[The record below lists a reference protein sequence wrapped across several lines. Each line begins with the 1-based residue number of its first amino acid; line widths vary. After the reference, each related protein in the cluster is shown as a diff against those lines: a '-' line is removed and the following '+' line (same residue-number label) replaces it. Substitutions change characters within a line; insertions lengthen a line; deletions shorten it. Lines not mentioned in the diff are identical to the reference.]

1 MIDKDTN
8 DYYDALF
15 DMFASRGWKEF
26 MADMEFA
33 LDALDNI
40 EAIDNEKQ
48 LFITQGQLKVLRS
61 ITNFQSGI
69 ENAYEELNGDS

>member
-1 MIDKDTN
+1 MLDKETN

-26 MADMEFA
+26 TADLEFA

-48 LFITQGQLKVLRS
+48 LFVTQGQIKVLRS
-61 ITNFQSGI
+61 IVNFQSGI
-69 ENAYEELNGDS
+69 ENAYEELHGNS